1 MQPHR
6 IITIGGFSTGS
17 PVEKAVETVENYFVL
32 NMYILYNL

>member
-17 PVEKAVETVENYFVL
+17 PVEKPVETVENYL
-32 NMYILYNL
+32 A